1 MRSLSTP
8 PVILESNYTLELQSS
23 FETEIMPGKNYNRPG
38 IIIHPSVGFLIAKLC
53 FSLLLKKLPDN
64 PWFFFTMRV
73 ALGSTASKL
82 TLRTENSGEKNHWNT
97 EKSLDFPT
105 IQLTRTGNWILH
117 NGCYLVQNFGAKIQ
131 FFSRF
136 SAAFAKHEFPGFLPC
151 PDCQDNTNNYKLNF
165 ATCCLILVRW

>member
-1 MRSLSTP
+1 MVKINFVFLWSLGSMRSLSTP

-23 FETEIMPGKNYNRPG
+23 FQIEIMPDKNYNRSG

-82 TLRTENSGEKNHWNT
+82 TLRTENSGEK
-97 EKSLDFPT
+97 KSLKYRKIFGFSYHPT
-105 IQLTRTGNWILH
+105 DQNWELNITQWLLSCAEFWCK
-117 NGCYLVQNFGAKIQ
+117 NTI
-131 FFSRF
+131 FF
-136 SAAFAKHEFPGFLPC
+136 
-151 PDCQDNTNNYKLNF
+151 
-165 ATCCLILVRW
+165 